1 MKKRIFIAIHYLEIG
16 GAEMSLI
23 GLLQSFDYSKVE
35 VDLFIYRHQGELL
48 AMIPKEVNLL
58 PEIPAYAQIEAPL
71 KETIKK
77 GYWHIA
83 YGRLKAKWEHRQFVK
98 RNHPIDGSAIFGYIA
113 KNVTPYLP
121 DINPETT
128 YDLAISFL
136 TPHNI
141 VLQKVKAKKKACW
154 IHTDYTK
161 VAVNAELELPIWGGY
176 DHIVS
181 ISEEVTAS
189 FLKVFPTLKDKI
201 VLIENILSER
211 FVRERSNLSDVS
223 FFSVPAEK
231 KLPKRDLAA
240 RSESEQI
247 TALRTVLRDSQSSNR
262 SSHRLQRRSQSPYPL
277 PDSSAIAATTNVEE
291 TLNLLSVGRFS
302 YAKNYDNV
310 PDICKQINYQLSI
323 ASGDYPLK
331 VRWYIIG
338 FGGDEALI
346 RQKIQEAGMEDHV
359 IILGKRSNPY
369 PYIKACDIYVQPSR
383 YEGKSVTVREAQIL
397 CKPVI
402 VTNYATAPSQI
413 KDGVDGVIVP
423 IDNAGCA
430 DEIVDFIKNK
440 DLQSQII
447 DYLQTHHYGNEE
459 EVEKVYQLC
468 QE

>member
-48 AMIPKEVNLL
+48 AMIPREANLL

-77 GYWHIA
+77 GFWHIA
-83 YGRLKAKWEHRQFVK
+83 YGRLKAKWGHRQFVK

-113 KNVTPYLP
+113 KNVTPFLP
-121 DINPETT
+121 DINPDTT

-176 DHIVS
+176 NHIVS

-189 FLKVFPTLKDKI
+189 FLKVFPTLKNKI
-201 VLIENILSER
+201 VLIENILSEK
-211 FVRERSNLSDVS
+211 FVRKRANLY
-223 FFSVPAEK
+223 EN
-231 KLPKRDLAA
+231 
-240 RSESEQI
+240 
-247 TALRTVLRDSQSSNR
+247 TSQLDRHIIS
-262 SSHRLQRRSQSPYPL
+262 
-277 PDSSAIAATTNVEE
+277 
-291 TLNLLSVGRFS
+291 LLSVGRFS

-310 PDICKQINYQLSI
+310 PDICRRIIEKCVDL
-323 ASGDYPLK
+323 
-331 VRWYIIG
+331 RWYIIG

-359 IILGKRSNPY
+359 IILGKKSNPY

-402 VTNYATAPSQI
+402 VTNYTTAPSQI
-413 KDGVDGVIVP
+413 KDGIDGVIVP
-423 IDNAGCA
+423 MENAKCA
-430 DEIVDFIKNK
+430 DGIVDFIKNK

>member
-48 AMIPKEVNLL
+48 AMIPREANLL

-77 GYWHIA
+77 GFWRIV
-83 YGRLKAKWEHRQFVK
+83 YGRLKAKWEHQQFVK

-113 KNVTPYLP
+113 KDVTPYLP

-141 VLQKVKAKKKACW
+141 VLQKVSAQKKACW

-211 FVRERSNLSDVS
+211 FVRERAGDGLMFND
-223 FFSVPAEK
+223 
-231 KLPKRDLAA
+231 
-240 RSESEQI
+240 ESLKCTPPQ
-247 TALRTVLRDSQSSNR
+247 
-262 SSHRLQRRSQSPYPL
+262 PL
-277 PDSSAIAATTNVEE
+277 PLGKGRGVHVPETNINTVDQRCEIMPNQQVCPNNEE
-291 TLNLLSVGRFS
+291 LPAPCPRGGARGGVNALNSKPYTLNLLSVGRFS

-310 PDICKQINYQLSI
+310 PDICKRINRQLSI
-323 ASGDYPLK
+323 INYPLK
-331 VRWYIIG
+331 VCWYLIG

-359 IILGKRSNPY
+359 IILGKETNPY

-402 VTNYATAPSQI
+402 VTNYTTAPSQI
-413 KDGVDGVIVP
+413 KDGIDGVIVP
-423 IDNAGCA
+423 MDNTKCA
-430 DEIVDFIKNK
+430 DEIVDFIMNK
-440 DLQSQII
+440 DLQTQIVK
-447 DYLQTHHYGNEE
+447 YLQAHHYGNES

-468 QE
+468 

>member
-71 KETIKK
+71 KETIQK
-77 GYWHIA
+77 GFWRIA
-83 YGRLKAKWEHRQFVK
+83 FGRLKAKWEHRQFVK
-98 RNHPIDGSAIFGYIA
+98 RNHPIDGGAIFGYIA
-113 KNVTPYLP
+113 KDVTPYLP

-141 VLQKVKAKKKACW
+141 VLQKVKARKKACW

-161 VAVNAELELPIWGGY
+161 VAVNADLELPIWDGY
-176 DHIVS
+176 NHIVS

-201 VLIENILSER
+201 VLIENILSEK
-211 FVRERSNLSDVS
+211 FVRKRANLY
-223 FFSVPAEK
+223 EN
-231 KLPKRDLAA
+231 
-240 RSESEQI
+240 
-247 TALRTVLRDSQSSNR
+247 TSQLDRHIIS
-262 SSHRLQRRSQSPYPL
+262 
-277 PDSSAIAATTNVEE
+277 
-291 TLNLLSVGRFS
+291 LLSVGRFS

-310 PDICKQINYQLSI
+310 PDICKRINSQLS
-323 ASGDYPLK
+323 AQNSPLK
-331 VRWYIIG
+331 VRWYLIG

-359 IILGKRSNPY
+359 IILGKKSNPY
-369 PYIKACDIYVQPSR
+369 PYIKACEIYVQPSR

-402 VTNYATAPSQI
+402 VTNYTTAPSQI
-413 KDGVDGVIVP
+413 KNGIDGVIVP
-423 IDNAGCA
+423 MENAKCA
-430 DEIVDFIKNK
+430 DGIVDFIKNK

-447 DYLQTHHYGNEE
+447 DYLQAHHYGNES